1 MSFNYAF
8 YVKSRNVVV
17 LSTYPRLPRRLEVRC
32 RFNLSSDNTRVRI
45 DDEAENA
52 VAIVKSLPNGEYE
65 LTHYEVRSSPVI
77 SALMSLS
84 ERHLK
89 EGTKFAKVEYQ
100 STVPD
105 SRSVCYAR
113 QTHTTEFT
121 SEGLAINL
129 WDPKTD
135 RLLHTRL
142 ISWYDLDH
150 PTEEEEL

>member
-17 LSTYPRLPRRLEVRC
+17 LSTYPRLPKRLEVRC
-32 RFNLSSDNTRVRI
+32 RFNLSADNTRVRI
-45 DDEAENA
+45 DREAENA

-65 LTHYEVRSSPVI
+65 LTHYEERSAPVI

-89 EGTKFAKVEYQ
+89 EGTKFANVEYV
-100 STVPD
+100 SNIPD
-105 SRSVCYAR
+105 SKSVCHSSRVYS
-113 QTHTTEFT
+113 TEFT
-121 SEGLAINL
+121 TKGLSVSV
-129 WDPKTD
+129 WDPDTN
-135 RLLHTRL
+135 LLLSTRT

-150 PTEEEEL
+150 PEEEEL